1 MQQNQNMKIKAGV
14 LSKSPAN
21 IYTLADLQTAFTNMY
36 RLLFFVMI
44 KYSMTAFRFE
54 FSEAVFMFTY
64 ASDCGDIIS
73 RRQIKTKT
81 GKA

>member
-14 LSKSPAN
+14 LLKSPADY
-21 IYTLADLQTAFTNMY
+21 ILADLQTAFANVY

>member
-14 LSKSPAN
+14 LSKSPAD
-21 IYTLADLQTAFTNMY
+21 YTLADLQTAFANVY

-54 FSEAVFMFTY
+54 FSEAVFMFTD